1 MNIYN
6 EIIASGIIPANFKS
20 GIIHPFHKKGKDP
33 TSMDNYR
40 GITVTSVFGKLFEI
54 LLLTRMTDLNHNQS
68 DLQYGFTK
76 GLTPTMALLILSEA
90 EADAKMRKQPLYI
103 ATLDTQKAFDVVDHT
118 ILLNKLY
125 EEGIN
130 QKIWLIVQELYS
142 GLTAKIKWKSVLGDS
157 FKVFQG
163 VRQGGVIS
171 IRFYKV
177 YVNGFMIELRMNSLG
192 KWIGYIYVGCPACA
206 DDVLLITEDPEEL
219 QIMFAIAK
227 SYSGCHRYVIHPQKT
242 QVVCK
247 HCSLAANGCARQ
259 EWNIGENVLHLSDRT
274 THLGLARTDKND
286 SAVNVEDRISLARRT
301 GYSLMKSGFHG
312 SNELNPQVSY
322 RLYQTYV
329 LPRML
334 YSLEILDLHKSDV
347 KQLSDFHVDLLR
359 RIQSLPSRTAL
370 SAVYLLLGALPME
383 VELHKR
389 QLSRLFSIVSSTNET
404 LHQLVESYRPT
415 GSTSLRNTESKPTT
429 HHQTAVGMYSF
440 KTGME
445 TPDQTSPA

>member
-1 MNIYN
+1 
-6 EIIASGIIPANFKS
+6 
-20 GIIHPFHKKGKDP
+20 
-33 TSMDNYR
+33 MDNYR

-76 GLTPTMALLILSEA
+76 GLTPTMASLILSEA

-130 QKIWLIVQELYS
+130 QKIWLIVRELYS

-171 IRFYKV
+171 TRFYKV

-219 QIMFAIAK
+219 QIMFTIAK

-247 HCSLAANGCARQ
+247 HCSSAANGCARQ

-286 SAVNVEDRISLARRT
+286 SAVNIEDRISLARRT

-312 SNELNPQVSY
+312 SNGLNPKVSY
-322 RLYQTYV
+322 SLYQTYV

-334 YSLEILDLHKSDV
+334 YSLEILDLRKSDV

-370 SAVYLLLGALPME
+370 SAV
-383 VELHKR
+383 
-389 QLSRLFSIVSSTNET
+389 
-404 LHQLVESYRPT
+404 
-415 GSTSLRNTESKPTT
+415 
-429 HHQTAVGMYSF
+429 
-440 KTGME
+440 
-445 TPDQTSPA
+445 